1 MSLICQ
7 MGSCTRRRCSPL
19 CTWDTRA
26 VEESLPAALC
36 CRSLRLS
43 SLILHMKVQPLRKDL
58 FWLLLL
64 TVFLR
69 EPVFIKH
76 LKYLSNY
83 AIFYSG
89 FYCSTQFC
97 NLSLFCHH
105 NLAYW
110 ILFFWNLKCLIAS
123 GKGCI
128 IEIDLTGTL
137 NKIHVLKRHFLH
149 WPCLQKICF
158 SCLTT
163 IKCTIAPMSS
173 FNSALP
179 HCVIHHRHRSINTA
193 LRLQWPSVL
202 KCYNL

>member
-43 SLILHMKVQPLRKDL
+43 SRILHMKVQPLRKDL
-58 FWLLLL
+58 FWLLLS

-76 LKYLSNY
+76 LKYLPKY
-83 AIFYSG
+83 TIFYSG

-97 NLSLFCHH
+97 NLSLFCRH

-110 ILFFWNLKCLIAS
+110 ILFFWNLKCLITS
-123 GKGCI
+123 GKGSI
-128 IEIDLTGTL
+128 IEIDLAGTL
-137 NKIHVLKRHFLH
+137 TKLHVLKQHFLH
-149 WPCLQKICF
+149 WPCLQKTF
-158 SCLTT
+158 FFLSQ
-163 IKCTIAPMSS
+163 
-173 FNSALP
+173 
-179 HCVIHHRHRSINTA
+179 HD
-193 LRLQWPSVL
+193 
-202 KCYNL
+202 